1 MSEYKLV
8 SFDVC
13 PYVQRSVI
21 TLEEKGVRYDI
32 EYIELGDP
40 PEWFKDASPLGKVPI
55 LFVGGEVLFESAVI
69 NEYLDEITPGRKLH
83 PEDPLRR
90 AQDRAWIEFT
100 STILVDRNRMQH
112 ARTEE
117 ETRERAASVHAKL
130 ALLEEQLGN
139 GPLFHGEDLSL
150 VDAAAAP
157 LFQRLAWCLELAPDL
172 GLLEGQPQVAAW
184 SEALLA
190 RESVKRST
198 VPDIRERYFEYLQG
212 KRGRNADGTPSWLG
226 RLASPRPGLVQ
237 NLQPR

>member
-21 TLEEKGVRYDI
+21 TLEEKGARYDI

-40 PEWFKDASPLGKVPI
+40 PDWFEAASPLGKVPI
-55 LFVGGEVLFESAVI
+55 LFVGDDVLFESAVI
-69 NEYLDEITPGRKLH
+69 NEYLDQTAPGKKLH

-117 ETRERAASVHAKL
+117 ETRELAATVRAKL
-130 ALLEEQLGN
+130 AHLEEQLGD
-139 GPLFHGEDLSL
+139 GPFFHGEQFSL
-150 VDAAAAP
+150 VDAAVAP

-172 GLLEGQPQVAAW
+172 GVREGLPRVSAW

-190 RESVKRST
+190 RESVRGST
-198 VPDIRERYFEYLQG
+198 VPDIRDRYFEYLLG
-212 KRGRNADGTPSWLG
+212 KRGRNPQGTPSWLG
-226 RLASPRPGLVQ
+226 RLAASRGSG
-237 NLQPR
+237 